1 MRIAILDPFAG
12 ISGDML
18 LGSLVDAGVDSSW
31 LEELPRL
38 CGFPQVEVRISR
50 VTRCA
55 LAATKVDFRIP
66 EGPHSHEHG
75 HGRTIRQLKEIVAAA
90 QVQHGTKQLALRACD
105 LLGQAE
111 GAIHGMAADAVHL
124 HEVGAIDAVLDI
136 VGVIEGFGQLGLAA
150 IYNLP
155 VAAGDGWVT
164 AAHGKLPVPAPATLK
179 LLEGIVVRS
188 GGPVTGEATTPTGAV
203 LVRVLS
209 GGRPPG
215 YWRIAGC
222 GWGAGQRD
230 PSDYPNVLR
239 LILAEQAD
247 EAGLVQVVAT
257 DIDDMEPEYLEPL
270 RQALF
275 EAGAL
280 DCQVWPTQGKK
291 GRISLRLEALVPE
304 GASDRVVQALFD
316 NSTTTGLRSWSTVRS
331 TLARKEL
338 VVELNPAVKVRVKV
352 REGPRGAG
360 VKPEYD
366 DVVRAARDL
375 GIPVIEAAHEAWKK
389 ARDVLDSG
397 QGV

>member
-1 MRIAILDPFAG
+1 
-12 ISGDML
+12 ML

-31 LEELPRL
+31 LKELPRL

-55 LAATKVDFRIP
+55 LQATKVDFWIP

-75 HGRTIRQLKEIVAAA
+75 HGRTIRQLKKIVTAA
-90 QVQHGTKQLALRACD
+90 QVQNGTKQLALRACD

-111 GAIHGMAADAVHL
+111 GAVHGRAADEVHL
-124 HEVGAIDAVLDI
+124 HEVGAIDAVLDL
-136 VGVIEGFGQLGLAA
+136 VGVIEGFGQLELDAV
-150 IYNLP
+150 YNLP
-155 VAAGDGWVT
+155 VAVGEGWVT

-188 GGPVTGEATTPTGAV
+188 GGPVAGEATTPTGAV

-209 GGRPPG
+209 DGRPPG

-239 LILAEQAD
+239 LVLAEQAN

-257 DIDDMEPEYLEPL
+257 DIDDMEPEYVEPL
-270 RQALF
+270 RQALV

-304 GASDRVVQALFD
+304 GASDRVAQALFT
-316 NSTTTGLRSWSTVRS
+316 NSTTTGIRSWSTVRS
-331 TLARKEL
+331 TLVRKEML
-338 VVELNPAVKVRVKV
+338 VELNPAVKVRVKV
-352 REGPRGAG
+352 REGPQGIG
-360 VKPEYD
+360 IKPEYD

-375 GIPVIEAAHEAWKK
+375 GIPVIEAAHKAEKK
-389 ARDVLDSG
+389 ALEVLDSG